1 MPRVN
6 VKRIVE
12 TWIVHVLF
20 ILFKLIVSLF
30 SLKNVT
36 PILRILSTSVR
47 LDAVSTC
54 VYYQTTYYTLSTYLS
69 TVPPLEK
76 KVSRRGIIVCL
87 IAQSREGDIYFQI
100 SFFSLT
106 YLFVNLYGH
115 TSLVD
120 NEIFHRTLKIQKMIF
135 KRISLRNF
143 FFSHLKMKNREIS
156 KNDTF
161 GGIGNNNKPIY
172 YENKRHGCTKVV
184 SSTGKQVTYLL
195 KKW

>member
-100 SFFSLT
+100 SFFSLI
-106 YLFVNLYGH
+106 YLFVNMAILVLLTMKFFIGLWKFKRWYSKE
-115 TSLVD
+115 SLC
-120 NEIFHRTLKIQKMIF
+120 EIFV
-135 KRISLRNF
+135 
-143 FFSHLKMKNREIS
+143 SHLKMKNREIS